1 MIVNLN
7 NSYETNYIIPLFSP
21 ISTVM
26 KLTIF
31 GQQFETKSEIRAAC
45 TQVLFSAVYHLRSA
59 VLPYASDLLRMAL
72 KALRKES
79 DKVNYLC
86 SSTLIIPYM

>member
-31 GQQFETKSEIRAAC
+31 GQQFETKSKIRAAC
-45 TQVLFSAVYHLRSA
+45 KGKCNH
-59 VLPYASDLLRMAL
+59 PI
-72 KALRKES
+72 
-79 DKVNYLC
+79 N
-86 SSTLIIPYM
+86 